1 MLGASVLIFF
11 IVAGML
17 FIFMYHTPHFVIA
30 LRGYEGETNK
40 RSSPRFSK
48 QRQGWGEALSFLV
61 MMPGRTVELHHVE
74 KVWVSKNEIKV
85 ELVVIVQLLSHTW
98 LFATPWTIARQA
110 SLPFTI
116 SQSLLNSC
124 PLSRW
129 CHPSISPSVIRF
141 FSCPQSFPES
151 GSESCGD
158 RWNKASSPWFQSLRS
173 PLPPAGLHC
182 LWGLDRPHFPSIMEA
197 PLMDIFP
204 IIPLLFWR

>member
-17 FIFMYHTPHFVIA
+17 LIFMYHTPHFVIA

-129 CHPSISPSVIRF
+129 CHPSISPSVVRF
-141 FSCPQSFPES
+141 FSYPQSSQNQGLKVAETGEIKPQVLGFRAWGPH
-151 GSESCGD
+151 CHLL
-158 RWNKASSPWFQSLRS
+158 ASTAFGGLTVPTFLLLWK
-173 PLPPAGLHC
+173 LP
-182 LWGLDRPHFPSIMEA
+182 
-197 PLMDIFP
+197 
-204 IIPLLFWR
+204 